1 MLKLIFSTIM
11 FTLFI
16 FVLTGLIYPFTLTGV
31 AQMVFPYQAN
41 GSLII
46 NSKQQII
53 GSLLIGQAFTL
64 PQYFHP
70 RPSVNNYDAANSSGS
85 NLGPTSRKLFE
96 NIQSNKNSFIKE
108 NGPSQSIPIDAV
120 TSSASGL
127 DHHITLANAL
137 SQISRIAKTRH
148 AQPEK
153 IRALLYIHKESG
165 LFSKDAY
172 VNVLKLNRLL
182 DIQAK

>member
-120 TSSASGL
+120 TSSAS
-127 DHHITLANAL
+127 
-137 SQISRIAKTRH
+137 RIAKTRH